1 MVRLSAERLAHAA
14 FLYYVQGLSQMEVA
28 KQLGVTRSNV
38 SRMLTAARE
47 QYIVKFEIAYPL
59 NRDPALEQRLLAR
72 FSEEGLSEVIVV
84 PGRETGVGT
93 ASHGLLA
100 VGQAGCDWLDKN
112 LQDGQTLG
120 LCWGST
126 VEAMVDSA
134 HFNRRVDVEV
144 VQLAGEL
151 SIDSRFSGHDLVR
164 NLAEKLGGRYR
175 YFNAPATTQDEAAA
189 AALVQTEQVANA
201 LALARTSDV
210 AVLGI
215 GEYGKDSSNLFLQRA
230 GASEDEVQEAVHLG
244 AVGQISG
251 RFYDRSGKQLDLS
264 INRRIISLDLD
275 DLKGINTVVAVA
287 SGSTKAEAVSAAIRG
302 GLVDV
307 LIVDS
312 ALGSALEAVP
322 FELRPVA

>member
-14 FLYYVQGLSQMEVA
+14 FLYYIQGLSQMEVA

-59 NRDPALEQRLLAR
+59 DRDPAMEQSLKAK
-72 FSEEGLSEVIVV
+72 FANYGISEVIVV
-84 PGRETGVGT
+84 PGRDTGVG
-93 ASHGLLA
+93 ASSHGLLA
-100 VGQAGCDWLDKN
+100 VGQAGVGWLDKN
-112 LQDGQTLG
+112 LHDGQTLG

-126 VEAMVDSA
+126 IEAMVDSA
-134 HFNRRVDVEV
+134 HFNRRMDVEV
-144 VQLAGEL
+144 VQIAGEL

-175 YFNAPATTQDEAAA
+175 YFNAPATTQDEATA
-189 AALVQTEQVANA
+189 AALMKTEQVAAA
-201 LALARTSDV
+201 LALARTTDV

-215 GEYGKDSSNLFLQRA
+215 GHYGMDSSNLFLQRA
-230 GASEDEVQEAVHLG
+230 GASDEEIREAVEQG

-251 RFYDRSGKQLDLS
+251 RFYDREGKQLDLA
-264 INRRIISLDLD
+264 INRRIISLDLE
-275 DLKGINTVVAVA
+275 DLSKIDTVVAVA
-287 SGSTKAEAVSAAIRG
+287 SGSKKAEAVAAAIRG
-302 GLVDV
+302 GLVNV

-312 ALGSALEAVP
+312 ALGHALEAV
-322 FELRPVA
+322 

>member
-1 MVRLSAERLAHAA
+1 MVPVGSRMIRLSVERLAHAA
-14 FLYYVQGLSQMEVA
+14 FLYYVQGLSQAEVA

-59 NRDPALEQRLLAR
+59 DRDPATEQRLLAKYSR
-72 FSEEGLSEVIVV
+72 DHISEVIVV
-84 PGRETGVGT
+84 PGRETGVGIS
-93 ASHGLLA
+93 SHGLLA
-100 VGQAGCDWLDKN
+100 VGQAAAGWLDKN
-112 LQDGQTLG
+112 LRDGQVLG

-126 VEAMVDSA
+126 VEAMVDSVR
-134 HFNRRVDVEV
+134 FNRRVDVEV

-189 AALVQTEQVANA
+189 AALMKSEQVASA
-201 LALARTSDV
+201 LALGRTANV

-215 GEYGKDSSNLFLQRA
+215 GQYGLDSSDLFLQRM
-230 GASEDEVQEAVHLG
+230 GASEAEIREAVELG

-251 RFYDRSGKQLDLS
+251 RFYDGEGKQLDLS

-275 DLKGINTVVAVA
+275 DLREIDTVVAVA
-287 SGSTKAEAVSAAIRG
+287 SGSSKAEAVNAAVKG
-302 GLVDV
+302 GLVNV
-307 LIVDS
+307 LVVDS
-312 ALGSALEAVP
+312 ALGTALETA
-322 FELRPVA
+322 

>member
-14 FLYYVQGLSQMEVA
+14 FLYYVQGLSQMDVA

-59 NRDPALEQRLLAR
+59 DRDLPMEQRLLKK
-72 FSEEGLSEVIVV
+72 FSGEGVSEVIVV
-84 PGRETGVGT
+84 SGREGGDGNS
-93 ASHGLLA
+93 SHGLLA
-100 VGQAGCDWLDKN
+100 VGQAGCGWLDQN
-112 LQDGQTLG
+112 LKDGQLLG

-126 VEAMVDSA
+126 VEAMVASA

-175 YFNAPATTQDEAAA
+175 YFNAPATTQDEATAV
-189 AALVQTEQVANA
+189 ALVQTQQVASA

-215 GEYGKDSSNLFLQRA
+215 GQYGLDSSNLFLQRA
-230 GASEDEVQEAVHLG
+230 GASDFEVREAVELG

-251 RFYDRSGKQLDLS
+251 RFYDSSGKQLDLS

-275 DLKGINTVVAVA
+275 DLRAIEAVVVVA
-287 SGSTKAEAVSAAIRG
+287 SGKSKAQAVRGAIRG
-302 GLVDV
+302 GLVNV
-307 LIVDS
+307 LVVDS
-312 ALGSALEAVP
+312 SLGHALE
-322 FELRPVA
+322 VA

>member
-14 FLYYVQGLSQMEVA
+14 FLYYVQGLSQMDVA

-59 NRDPALEQRLLAR
+59 DRDLMMEQRLLKK
-72 FSEEGLSEVIVV
+72 FSGEGVSEVIVV
-84 PGRETGVGT
+84 PGREDGEGIS
-93 ASHGLLA
+93 SHGLLA
-100 VGQAGCDWLDKN
+100 VGQAGCDWLDQN
-112 LQDGQTLG
+112 LKDGQLLG

-126 VEAMVDSA
+126 VEAMVASA

-175 YFNAPATTQDEAAA
+175 YFNAPATTQDEATAV
-189 AALVQTEQVANA
+189 ALVQTEQVASA

-215 GEYGKDSSNLFLQRA
+215 GQYGLDSSNLFLQRA
-230 GASEDEVQEAVHLG
+230 GASDTEVREAVELG

-251 RFYDRSGKQLDLS
+251 RFYDSSGKQLDLS

-275 DLKGINTVVAVA
+275 DLSAIESVVVVA
-287 SGSTKAEAVSAAIRG
+287 SGKSKAQAVRGAIRG
-302 GLVDV
+302 GLVNV

-312 ALGSALEAVP
+312 SLGHSLEAV
-322 FELRPVA
+322 

>member
-14 FLYYVQGLSQMEVA
+14 FLYYIQGLSQMEVA
-28 KQLGVTRSNV
+28 KRLGVTRSNV

-59 NRDPALEQRLLAR
+59 DRDHVLEQRLLAKYSSNGI
-72 FSEEGLSEVIVV
+72 SEIIVV
-84 PGRETGVGT
+84 PRRESELGI
-93 ASHGLLA
+93 SSQSLLA
-100 VGQAGCDWLDKN
+100 VGQAGCGWLDNN
-112 LQDGQTLG
+112 LRDGQVLG

-126 VEAMVDSA
+126 IEAMVDSA

-175 YFNAPATTQDEAAA
+175 YFNAPATTQDEATAT
-189 AALVQTEQVANA
+189 ALVQTEQVATA

-215 GEYGKDSSNLFLQRA
+215 GQYGMDSSDLFLQRA
-230 GASEDEVQEAVHLG
+230 GASEEEIREAVERG

-251 RFYDRSGKQLDLS
+251 RFYDSSGKQLDLS
-264 INRRIISLDLD
+264 INRRIISVDLD
-275 DLKGINTVVAVA
+275 DLREIETIVAVA
-287 SGSTKAEAVSAAIRG
+287 SGNSKAEAVSAAIKG
-302 GLVDV
+302 GLVNV
-307 LIVDS
+307 LIIDS
-312 ALGSALEAVP
+312 ALAHALETP
-322 FELRPVA
+322 

>member
-1 MVRLSAERLAHAA
+1 MPVGSIMVRLSAERLAHAA

-59 NRDPALEQRLLAR
+59 DRDPAMEQRLLTR
-72 FSEEGLSEVIVV
+72 FSKDGVSEVVVV
-84 PGRETGVGT
+84 PGRDTGVGAT
-93 ASHGLLA
+93 SHGLLA
-100 VGQAGCDWLDKN
+100 VGQAGVGWLDKN
-112 LQDGQTLG
+112 LKDGQTLG

-175 YFNAPATTQDEAAA
+175 YFNAPATTQDEATA
-189 AALVQTEQVANA
+189 AALMKTEQVANA
-201 LALARTSDV
+201 LALGRTSDV

-215 GEYGKDSSNLFLQRA
+215 GQYGMESSDLFLQRA
-230 GASEDEVQEAVHLG
+230 GASDDEIREAVDRG

-251 RFYDRSGKQLDLS
+251 RFYDSSGKQLDLA
-264 INRRIISLDLD
+264 INRRIISLDLE
-275 DLKGINTVVAVA
+275 DLRDIDTVVAVA
-287 SGSTKAEAVSAAIRG
+287 SGPFKAEAVSAAIRG
-302 GLVDV
+302 GLVNV
-307 LIVDS
+307 LIIDS
-312 ALGSALEAVP
+312 ALGQALEA
-322 FELRPVA
+322 A

>member
-1 MVRLSAERLAHAA
+1 MVRLSPERLAHAA
-14 FLYYVQGLSQMEVA
+14 FLYYVQDLSQMEIA

-59 NRDPALEQRLLAR
+59 NRDPAMEQRLLAKY
-72 FSEEGLSEVIVV
+72 SGEGVTEVVVV

-112 LQDGQTLG
+112 LRDGQTLG

-175 YFNAPATTQDEAAA
+175 YFNAPATTQDEATAA
-189 AALVQTEQVANA
+189 SLMKTEQVANS
-201 LALARTSDV
+201 LALGRTSDV
-210 AVLGI
+210 AVLGV
-215 GEYGKDSSNLFLQRA
+215 GQYGMSSSDLFLQRA
-230 GASEDEVQEAVHLG
+230 AASDDEIQEAVELG

-251 RFYDRSGKQLDLS
+251 RFYDREGKQLDLS

-275 DLKGINTVVAVA
+275 DLRDIPTVVTVA
-287 SGSTKAEAVSAAIRG
+287 SGDHKTEAVSAAIKG
-302 GLVDV
+302 GLVNV

-312 ALGSALEAVP
+312 SLGQALETT
-322 FELRPVA
+322 

>member
-1 MVRLSAERLAHAA
+1 MVRLSPERLAHAA
-14 FLYYVQGLSQMEVA
+14 FLYYVQDLSQMEIA

-59 NRDPALEQRLLAR
+59 NRDPAMEQRLLAKY
-72 FSEEGLSEVIVV
+72 SGEGVTEVVVV

-112 LQDGQTLG
+112 LRDGQTLG

-175 YFNAPATTQDEAAA
+175 YFNAPATTQDEATAA
-189 AALVQTEQVANA
+189 SLMKTEQVANS
-201 LALARTSDV
+201 LALGRTSDV
-210 AVLGI
+210 AVLGV
-215 GEYGKDSSNLFLQRA
+215 GQYGMSSSDLFLQRA
-230 GASEDEVQEAVHLG
+230 AASDDEIREAVELG

-251 RFYDRSGKQLDLS
+251 RFYDREGKQLDLS

-275 DLKGINTVVAVA
+275 DLRDIPTVVTVA
-287 SGSTKAEAVSAAIRG
+287 SGDHKTEAVSAAIKG
-302 GLVDV
+302 GLVNV

-312 ALGSALEAVP
+312 ALGQALETT
-322 FELRPVA
+322 

>member
-14 FLYYVQGLSQMEVA
+14 FLYYIQGLSQMEVA

-59 NRDPALEQRLLAR
+59 DRDHVLEQRLLAK
-72 FSEEGLSEVIVV
+72 FSEDGIAEVIVV
-84 PGRETGVGT
+84 HGRETGV
-93 ASHGLLA
+93 AMSSRGLLA
-100 VGQAGCDWLDKN
+100 VGQAGCGWLDKN
-112 LQDGQTLG
+112 LRDGQVLG

-175 YFNAPATTQDEAAA
+175 YFNAPATTKDEAAA
-189 AALVQTEQVANA
+189 AALIQSEQVASA
-201 LALARTSDV
+201 LALARTSAV

-215 GEYGKDSSNLFLQRA
+215 GQYGMDSSDLFLQRA
-230 GASEDEVQEAVHLG
+230 GASEDEIREAVERG

-251 RFYDRSGKQLDLS
+251 RFYDSSGKQLDLS

-275 DLKGINTVVAVA
+275 DLRDIETVVAVA
-287 SGSTKAEAVSAAIRG
+287 SGDSKAEAVSAAVRG
-302 GLVDV
+302 GLVNV

-312 ALGSALEAVP
+312 ALGNALETP
-322 FELRPVA
+322 

>member
-1 MVRLSAERLAHAA
+1 MPVGSSMVRQSAERLAHAA
-14 FLYYVQGLSQMEVA
+14 FLYYIQGLSQMEVA

-59 NRDPALEQRLLAR
+59 DRDPAMEQRLLAK
-72 FSEEGLSEVIVV
+72 FSSDGVSEVIVV
-84 PGRETGVGT
+84 PGRDTGVG
-93 ASHGLLA
+93 ASSHGLLA
-100 VGQAGCDWLDKN
+100 VGQAGVGWLDKN

-120 LCWGST
+120 LSWGST

-144 VQLAGEL
+144 VQVAGEL
-151 SIDSRFSGHDLVR
+151 SLDSRFSGHDLVR

-175 YFNAPATTQDEAAA
+175 YFNAPATAPDETTA
-189 AALVQTEQVANA
+189 AALMKTEQVANA
-201 LALARTSDV
+201 LALGRTSDV

-215 GEYGKDSSNLFLQRA
+215 GQYGMESSNLFLQRA
-230 GASEDEVQEAVHLG
+230 GASDDEIREAVDLG

-251 RFYDRSGKQLDLS
+251 RFYDSAGKQLDLA

-275 DLKGINTVVAVA
+275 DIRDIDTVVAVA
-287 SGSTKAEAVSAAIRG
+287 SGPFKVEAVSAAIRG
-302 GLVDV
+302 ALVNV

-312 ALGSALEAVP
+312 ALGHALEAV
-322 FELRPVA
+322 

>member
-59 NRDPALEQRLLAR
+59 DRDPAMEQRLLAR
-72 FSEEGLSEVIVV
+72 FSKDGVSEVVVV
-84 PGRETGVGT
+84 PGRDTGVGAT
-93 ASHGLLA
+93 SHGLLA
-100 VGQAGCDWLDKN
+100 VGQAGVGWLDKN
-112 LQDGQTLG
+112 LKDGQILG

-144 VQLAGEL
+144 IQLAGEL

-175 YFNAPATTQDEAAA
+175 YFNAPATTQDEATA
-189 AALVQTEQVANA
+189 AALMKTEQVANA
-201 LALARTSDV
+201 LALGRTSDV

-215 GEYGKDSSNLFLQRA
+215 GQYGMDSSNLFLQRA
-230 GASEDEVQEAVHLG
+230 CASDDEIREAVDRG

-251 RFYDRSGKQLDLS
+251 RFYDSSGKQLDLA
-264 INRRIISLDLD
+264 INRRIISLDLE
-275 DLKGINTVVAVA
+275 DLRDIDTVVAVA
-287 SGSTKAEAVSAAIRG
+287 SGPFKAEAVSAAIRG
-302 GLVDV
+302 GLVNV

-312 ALGSALEAVP
+312 ALGQALEA
-322 FELRPVA
+322 A

>member
-59 NRDPALEQRLLAR
+59 DRDPVLEQRLLAK
-72 FSEEGLSEVIVV
+72 FSEDGIAEVIVV
-84 PGRETGVGT
+84 PGRETGV
-93 ASHGLLA
+93 AMSSRGLLA
-100 VGQAGCDWLDKN
+100 VGQAGCGWLDKN
-112 LQDGQTLG
+112 LRDGQLLG

-189 AALVQTEQVANA
+189 AALIQSEQVASA

-215 GEYGKDSSNLFLQRA
+215 GAYGMDSSNLFLQRA
-230 GASEDEVQEAVHLG
+230 GASEDEIREAVARG

-251 RFYDRSGKQLDLS
+251 RFYDSSGKQLDLS

-275 DLKGINTVVAVA
+275 DLRDIDTVVAVA
-287 SGSTKAEAVSAAIRG
+287 SGDIKAQAVSAAVRG
-302 GLVDV
+302 GLVNV

-312 ALGSALEAVP
+312 ALGNALEA
-322 FELRPVA
+322 A